1 MEMET
6 NTLAIVLLVVGLMVG
21 AGAGYMMAP
30 QSPVDEDIAPTQEV
44 IYEYQPSWASWLAL
58 VIGTISLVAS
68 GGLWF
73 MIVGGKQ

>member
-1 MEMET
+1 MGMNE
-6 NTLAIVLLVVGLMVG
+6 NTLTIALLVVGLLVG
-21 AGAGYMMAP
+21 VGAGYMMAP
-30 QSPVDEDIAPTQEV
+30 QSPVEEDIAPTQEV
-44 IYEYQPSWASWLAL
+44 IYEYQPSWVSWLAL